1 MAEKGKNAD
10 DCKEEF
16 NLNAMPL
23 LDAHGVSYMS
33 EEELEQRAQYN
44 SCVQHVEEVMNEAYD
59 PANPSW
65 YIEYADSSE

>member
-33 EEELEQRAQYN
+33 EEELE
-44 SCVQHVEEVMNEAYD
+44 
-59 PANPSW
+59 
-65 YIEYADSSE
+65 